1 MLHGI
6 LFVESNGM
14 RGTLFAS
21 QSCVIHCVMCG
32 GGGEVLPYLGLR
44 VRAAGQ
50 GVIFWPRCPKHDALF
65 GLPLS

>member
-1 MLHGI
+1 MC
-6 LFVESNGM
+6 N
-14 RGTLFAS
+14 TL
-21 QSCVIHCVMCG
+21 CNVRRG
-32 GGGEVLPYLGLR
+32 GGVLPYLGLR